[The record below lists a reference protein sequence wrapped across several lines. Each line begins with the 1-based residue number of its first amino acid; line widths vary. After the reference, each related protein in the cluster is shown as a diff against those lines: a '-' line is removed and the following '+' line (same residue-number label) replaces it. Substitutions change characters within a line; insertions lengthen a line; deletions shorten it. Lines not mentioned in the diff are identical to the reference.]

1 MEQMKVRYQEGC
13 RDLNERGQKMREE
26 HEKMVKTEEDKRIE
40 LADKFED
47 SIKEITVKIET
58 EEKGNANQLFTENE
72 E

>member
-1 MEQMKVRYQEGC
+1 
-13 RDLNERGQKMREE
+13 MREE